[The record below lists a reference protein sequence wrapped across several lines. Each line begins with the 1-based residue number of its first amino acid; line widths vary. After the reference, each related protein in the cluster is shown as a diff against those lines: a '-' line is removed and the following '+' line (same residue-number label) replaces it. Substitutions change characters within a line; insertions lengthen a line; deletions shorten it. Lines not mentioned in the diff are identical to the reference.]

1 MNKLGFALF
10 LFAIGIGIVGTL
22 IETQVM
28 LHRVYALASCP
39 DGTVRG
45 VDNKCISQGPMLL

>member
-10 LFAIGIGIVGTL
+10 LFAIGIGIVGAL